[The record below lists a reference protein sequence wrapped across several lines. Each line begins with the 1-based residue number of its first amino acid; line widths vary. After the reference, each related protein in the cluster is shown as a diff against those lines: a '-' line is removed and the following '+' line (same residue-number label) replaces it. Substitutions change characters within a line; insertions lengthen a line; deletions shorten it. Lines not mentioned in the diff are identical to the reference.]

1 MIRINLLPH
10 RELKRQAR
18 RRQFYILCAVILVV
32 GGVIDGMVGVF
43 ISRQIAA
50 QEETN
55 AFIEK
60 ENKKLDDDIKEI
72 AKLEEEIRGLRARQK
87 AVEDLQGD
95 RNLPV
100 HLLDELVKVTPDGIY
115 LRSLKQTGARVS
127 INGLAA
133 NNAKVADY
141 VRNLTR
147 NTWLA
152 GPELVEIK
160 AVMVQSGAGAKRL
173 NEFTMNMSIVRP
185 KDPSPGA
192 APAGQPAPGAPAAA
206 GAQPAPGAQPVPGA
220 PPAPGAAPAQPA
232 APGAPPPKAAA
243 PASPAPAAPGKA

>member
-18 RRQFYILCAVILVV
+18 RRQFGVLCGVVLGIGALIVGLV
-32 GGVIDGMVGVF
+32 G
-43 ISRQIAA
+43 
-50 QEETN
+50 
-55 AFIEK
+55 AFITGEISAQNDTNTFIEN

-72 AKLEEEIRGLRARQK
+72 AKLEDEIRGLKARQQ
-87 AVEDLQGD
+87 AVENLQGD

-115 LRSLKQTGARVS
+115 LKSLKQSGARVS

-147 NTWLA
+147 NDWLA
-152 GPELVEIK
+152 APELVEIR
-160 AVMVQSGAGAKRL
+160 AVTVQGKRL
-173 NEFTMNMSIVRP
+173 NDFTMNVSIVRP
-185 KDPSPGA
+185 KEPAAGAGAPAAGA
-192 APAGQPAPGAPAAA
+192 APASSTPPGAPA
-206 GAQPAPGAQPVPGA
+206 
-220 PPAPGAAPAQPA
+220 
-232 APGAPPPKAAA
+232 PKAAT
-243 PASPAPAAPGKA
+243 PGKA

>member
-10 RELKRQAR
+10 REIKRQAR
-18 RRQFYILCAVILVV
+18 RRQFYILCGVIAAIGAAVV
-32 GGVIDGMVGVF
+32 GIVGGF
-43 ISRQIAA
+43 ITGQISS
-50 QEETN
+50 QNETN

-72 AKLEEEIRGLRARQK
+72 AKLEDEIRGLEARKK

-115 LRSLKQTGARVS
+115 LRSLKQVGGRVTV
-127 INGLAA
+127 NGLAA
-133 NNAKVADY
+133 NNAKVADF

-152 GPELVEIK
+152 TPELVEIK
-160 AVMVQSGAGAKRL
+160 AVMVAGPGPAKRL
-173 NEFTMNMSIVRP
+173 NEFTMIVSIVRP
-185 KDPSPGA
+185 KDPAPVAVPAAGPA
-192 APAGQPAPGAPAAA
+192 APAK
-206 GAQPAPGAQPVPGA
+206 
-220 PPAPGAAPAQPA
+220 PA
-232 APGAPPPKAAA
+232 APGA
-243 PASPAPAAPGKA
+243 GKA

>member
-18 RRQFYILCAVILVV
+18 RQQFYILCAIIAAVGAAIVAIV
-32 GGVIDGMVGVF
+32 GGVIQGQ
-43 ISRQIAA
+43 ISSQND
-50 QEETN
+50 TN

-72 AKLEEEIRGLRARQK
+72 AKLEDEIRGLNARKQ

-100 HLLDELVKVTPDGIY
+100 HLLDELVKATPDGIY
-115 LRSLKQTGARVS
+115 LRSLRQTGARVTL
-127 INGLAA
+127 NGLAA

-152 GPELVEIK
+152 APELVEIK
-160 AVMVQSGAGAKRL
+160 AVIVQGKRL
-173 NEFTMNMSIVRP
+173 NDFTMNVSIVRP
-185 KDPSPGA
+185 KDP
-192 APAGQPAPGAPAAA
+192 AAA
-206 GAQPAPGAQPVPGA
+206 A
-220 PPAPGAAPAQPA
+220 
-232 APGAPPPKAAA
+232 
-243 PASPAPAAPGKA
+243 PAPAAPVPGKG

>member
-18 RRQFYILCAVILVV
+18 RRQFGILC
-32 GGVIDGMVGVF
+32 GVSAGIGAAIVAAVGVF
-43 ISRQIAA
+43 ITGQISS
-50 QEETN
+50 QRDVN
-55 AFIEK
+55 AFIER

-72 AKLEEEIRGLRARQK
+72 AKLEDEIRGLRARQK

-115 LRSLKQTGARVS
+115 LRSLRQSGARVT

-147 NTWLA
+147 NVWLA
-152 GPELVEIK
+152 APELVEIK
-160 AVMVQSGAGAKRL
+160 AVVVGAGGAAKRL
-173 NEFTMNMSIVRP
+173 NEFTMNISIVRP
-185 KDPSPGA
+185 KDP
-192 APAGQPAPGAPAAA
+192 APGA
-206 GAQPAPGAQPVPGA
+206 PGA
-220 PPAPGAAPAQPA
+220 PPAASSPLPGAAP
-232 APGAPPPKAAA
+232 A
-243 PASPAPAAPGKA
+243 PASPAPAKAPAAPGKA

>member
-18 RRQFYILCAVILVV
+18 RRQYYILCAAMAGIGAAIV
-32 GGVIDGMVGVF
+32 GAIGAY
-43 ISRQIAA
+43 ISTQIST
-50 QEETN
+50 QKDTN
-55 AFIEK
+55 AFIER

-72 AKLEEEIRGLRARQK
+72 AKLEDEIRGLKARQK

-115 LRSLKQTGARVS
+115 LRSLRQSGARVTV
-127 INGLAA
+127 NGLAA

-147 NTWLA
+147 NSWLA
-152 GPELVEIK
+152 APELVEIK
-160 AVMVQSGAGAKRL
+160 AVVVGAGGAAKRL
-173 NEFTMNMSIVRP
+173 NEFTMNVSIVRP
-185 KDPSPGA
+185 KDP
-192 APAGQPAPGAPAAA
+192 
-206 GAQPAPGAQPVPGA
+206 VPGA
-220 PPAPGAAPAQPA
+220 PPVVGVPASSALPGAAPTAPPA
-232 APGAPPPKAAA
+232 APATTPK
-243 PASPAPAAPGKA
+243 PAPAGAGKA

>member
-18 RRQFYILCAVILVV
+18 RQQFYILCAVVAAIGAGIVGLV
-32 GGVIDGMVGVF
+32 GGY
-43 ISRQIAA
+43 ISTQISD
-50 QEETN
+50 QNNTN

-72 AKLEEEIRGLRARQK
+72 ARLEDEIRGLKARQK

-115 LRSLKQTGARVS
+115 LRSLKQVGAKVAV
-127 INGLAA
+127 NGLAA

-147 NTWLA
+147 NAWIA
-152 GPELVEIK
+152 APELVEIK
-160 AVMVQSGAGAKRL
+160 AVSVPSGTTTKRL
-173 NEFTMNMSIVRP
+173 NEFTMNVSIVRP
-185 KDPSPGA
+185 KDPAPGA
-192 APAGQPAPGAPAAA
+192 PGGAPGAVPAAGTTPGAPAAST
-206 GAQPAPGAQPVPGA
+206 PVPVPGK
-220 PPAPGAAPAQPA
+220 G
-232 APGAPPPKAAA
+232 
-243 PASPAPAAPGKA
+243 